1 LELVGPA
8 RVTVTDPHGQMVGVD
23 PAMQSPVIVTSIP
36 GSRYSARSDT
46 QLLILPNSGTLV
58 ATMRV
63 SGAQPLQLTIRAFAG
78 NRQTSQATFTLIEEV
93 GTVMTLPLA
102 AGQEP
107 GSLRL
112 RLDRPGH
119 TAPARVI
126 EPEAFVAG
134 PAAAERTPPVSR
146 ARLEPA
152 TPGQYRVTLAAEDEP
167 GGSGVAAIY
176 YRVGE
181 PELGNS
187 LPPVYRQPLLVP
199 AGATVWFNAIDR
211 AGNRERAQQIVV
223 PSVDAPQRAAWYG
236 AASPSPGPAQP

>member
-1 LELVGPA
+1 ME
-8 RVTVTDPHGQMVGVD
+8 
-23 PAMQSPVIVTSIP
+23 SPVIVTSIP
-36 GSRYSARSDT
+36 GSRYSARSAT
-46 QLLILPNSGTLV
+46 QWLVLPSSGTFV

-63 SGAQPLQLTIRAFAG
+63 SGAQPLQLTVRAFGG
-78 NRQTSQATFTLIEEV
+78 NRQTSQAIFTLIEEV

-107 GSLRL
+107 GTLRL

-119 TAPARVI
+119 TAPGRTI

-134 PAAAERTPPVSR
+134 PAAAERTPPVSWVR
-146 ARLEPA
+146 VEPA

-187 LPPVYRQPLLVP
+187 LPPVYREPLLVP
-199 AGATVWFNAIDR
+199 AGATVRFHAIDR
-211 AGNRERAQQIVV
+211 AGNREAVQDLVL
-223 PSVDAPQRAAWYG
+223 P
-236 AASPSPGPAQP
+236 